1 MANSDDNM
9 TAEHCL
15 KHSLKHEATT

>member
-9 TAEHCL
+9 TAVHCL